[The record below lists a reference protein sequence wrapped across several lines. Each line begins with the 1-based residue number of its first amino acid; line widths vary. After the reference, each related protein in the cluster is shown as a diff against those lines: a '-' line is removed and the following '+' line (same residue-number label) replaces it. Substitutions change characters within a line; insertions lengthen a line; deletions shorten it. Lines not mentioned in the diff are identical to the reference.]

1 MSHFDGTHSACNSM
15 QDRSGDEEEEEEEEG
30 AEPSLVEQRSQ
41 VWLQKRKK
49 GIQILFFFV
58 FCIFLEHF

>member
-41 VWLQKRKK
+41 VWLQKKEKRNSN
-49 GIQILFFFV
+49 I
-58 FCIFLEHF
+58 IFGFLHFS

>member
-1 MSHFDGTHSACNSM
+1 M
-15 QDRSGDEEEEEEEEG
+15 QDRSGDEEEEEEEEEG

-49 GIQILFFFV
+49 GIQILFLV